1 MTIGWVRSRRI
12 VLVAI
17 LLAALGGAYLH
28 GGQFGDQPA
37 KLTLLKVAPDLFVI
51 NNDVAPGNSTAL
63 VTDAGV
69 LLVDDKFAV
78 DHDNLLAMLKTVT
91 DQPVRYVVNTH
102 HHADH
107 SGGNA
112 TLLQMN
118 IPIVSSERARQNMS
132 SAPDGIFVGAN
143 PGFPT
148 MTFRDRA
155 TIHLGGKVAELYYFG
170 RGHTNGDIVVHLPT
184 HRVLI
189 TGDLFTF
196 GPATPQLIDY
206 AGGGSA
212 KEWPA
217 TLDEALKLD
226 FETVVP
232 GHGGITTRAELRNFR
247 DGTVRLSQRVQQMVR
262 QRKTRD
268 EISRMLQQEFGWF
281 DFLLNRGLDGLI
293 GEHQ

>member
-1 MTIGWVRSRRI
+1 
-12 VLVAI
+12 VLS
-17 LLAALGGAYLH
+17 AALAGAYTY
-28 GGQFGDQPA
+28 GQQFGEQPA
-37 KLTLLKVAPDLFVI
+37 TLTLLKVAPDLFVI
-51 NNDVAPGNSTAL
+51 NNDVAPGNATAV

-78 DHDNLLAMLKTVT
+78 DHDNMVAVLKTVT
-91 DQPVRYVVNTH
+91 TQPVRYVINTH
-102 HHADH
+102 HHLDH
-107 SGGNA
+107 TGGNA
-112 TLLQMN
+112 KLLEMGV
-118 IPIVSSERARQNMS
+118 PIVSSERARENMS
-132 SAPDGIFVGAN
+132 GTPDGMFVGAN

-155 TIHLGGKVAELYYFG
+155 TIHLGGTVADLYYFG
-170 RGHTNGDIVVHLPT
+170 RGHTNGDIVIHLPA

-212 KEWPA
+212 KEWPG

-226 FETVVP
+226 FDTVVP
-232 GHGGITTRAELRNFR
+232 GHGVVTTRAELRKFR
-247 DGTVRLSQRVQQMVR
+247 DTTARLSQRVQEMVR
-262 QRKTRD
+262 QKKSRD
-268 EISRMLQQEFGWF
+268 EISNMLQQEFGWS
-281 DFLLNRGLDGLI
+281 DLLLNRGLDGLI